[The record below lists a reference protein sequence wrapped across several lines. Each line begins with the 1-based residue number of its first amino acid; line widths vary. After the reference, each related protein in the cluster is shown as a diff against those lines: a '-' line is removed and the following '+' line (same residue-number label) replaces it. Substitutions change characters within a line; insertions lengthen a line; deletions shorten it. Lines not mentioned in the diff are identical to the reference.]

1 VNFSEFYLAKSE
13 RRMKKEEN
21 MCYIFGQPLKF
32 GVYILSPASFV
43 GQERA
48 KIHTY
53 LSSAVKLFVCETV
66 QFIL

>member
-1 VNFSEFYLAKSE
+1 VGSLAADSSTTQDLEGNAVNFSEFYLAKSE

-48 KIHTY
+48 
-53 LSSAVKLFVCETV
+53 
-66 QFIL
+66 